1 MPFAS
6 FAQPVVVYKQ
16 STRLTCHISAAAVPP
31 ALTVLREAFAYMD
44 LDASGSLTV
53 GELAARMLKL
63 TNTRVSTTD
72 IENVLK
78 AADTSFNG
86 QVFFKDMV
94 VFAAYEFFCSGATH
108 TGMAGSA
115 LQQRQLRVFQ

>member
-1 MPFAS
+1 M
-6 FAQPVVVYKQ
+6 
-16 STRLTCHISAAAVPP
+16 PP

-94 VFAAYEFFCSGATH
+94 VFAAYEFFCSGAAH
-108 TGMAGSA
+108 TGMAGSG
-115 LQQRQLRVFQ
+115 LQQRQPRVFQ